1 MNWWLILEIVYI
13 SIVILVCLRII
24 YETRSTTKTL
34 SYLLMTI
41 FIPIFGMIFYFFV
54 GVNYRNRKI
63 YSKKLKIDADM
74 DKRLRKRIMERSRQ
88 LMEYGNEAL
97 VCLLRLQQALA
108 AAVPEFAPYARMD
121 ASDIEDCY
129 TSIESGT
136 DDGAPAAPT
145 APTDPA
151 TEADAAATAV

>member
-1 MNWWLILEIVYI
+1 MKPQR
-13 SIVILVCLRII
+13 IVILTLVALALAFLGWRLLAPQV
-24 YETRSTTKTL
+24 RPAPTL
-34 SYLLMTI
+34 SGYIEGEALYLSAASAGQVTE
-41 FIPIFGMIFYFFV
+41 V
-54 GVNYRNRKI
+54 GVRRGQRVEGG
-63 YSKKLKIDADM
+63 A
-74 DKRLRKRIMERSRQ
+74 RLFQIEPDQ
-88 LMEYGNEAL
+88 
-97 VCLLRLQQALA
+97 QQAQQAQA